1 MHIEHHPFVADH
13 PEWAPKVHI
22 LKLENS
28 HFARLLGE
36 YEWLDKEIC
45 RAEDGIEGYHGRYGT
60 GNTQEGTIGYKRYID
75 SDGKVSIIKIPLW
88 TAP

>member
-28 HFARLLGE
+28 HFARLLRE
-36 YEWLDKEIC
+36 YEWWDKEIC
-45 RAEDGIEGYHGRYGT
+45 RAEDGIEGYHMGDMELEKLKKERLA
-60 GNTQEGTIGYKRYID
+60 
-75 SDGKVSIIKIPLW
+75 IKDILIQMVKS
-88 TAP
+88 A

>member
-13 PEWAPKVHI
+13 PEWAPKVHK

-28 HFARLLGE
+28 HFARLLRE

-45 RAEDGIEGYHGRYGT
+45 RAEDGVDGYHMGDMELEKLKKERLA
-60 GNTQEGTIGYKRYID
+60 
-75 SDGKVSIIKIPLW
+75 IKDILIQMVKS
-88 TAP
+88 A

>member
-13 PEWAPKVHI
+13 PEWAAKVHI

-28 HFARLLGE
+28 HFARLLRE

-45 RAEDGIEGYHGRYGT
+45 RAEDGIEGYHMGDMELEKLKKERLAVKDILI
-60 GNTQEGTIGYKRYID
+60 QMVK
-75 SDGKVSIIKIPLW
+75 S
-88 TAP
+88 A